1 MHALTWVFKAGTL
14 QNLRHAA
21 LSSLVHCPENLLLCF
36 PQLKESAALFL
47 DSPSLDVTWKL
58 FKDSKVEQLRVHPIS
73 FSYLR
78 HQHPSSLEDPVS

>member
-47 DSPSLDVTWKL
+47 DSRRD
-58 FKDSKVEQLRVHPIS
+58 
-73 FSYLR
+73 
-78 HQHPSSLEDPVS
+78 LEAL